1 MLAPKNQQLIETLQ
15 SKLKIKRPSARSY
28 ASLIRRLHT
37 DLKQAGSLSLD
48 FLNRD
53 ATVKHVAAIDNVG
66 RRKNQSVAALAGARA
81 AGHPQKRQNE
91 YRSIMLSADSDYK
104 KWASSGTRQK
114 GFSGDAAKLWKII
127 QALHKKVSRVVTA
140 KNLFKRK
147 SHTYEDLVVLQQL
160 VYAKLLSNFEP
171 RRLEL
176 SSLRFIKPE
185 QLALFTPAEA
195 KHLNY
200 ILMTPK
206 KWNLI
211 YNKYKTAS
219 SYGPQAYKIPP
230 GLKTTLKK
238 IHAIFSRRV
247 PEGWLF
253 FTRSN
258 RPMSNSSFSKFV
270 KTVFQTYMGKPY
282 TQNVVRSIRVSALFK
297 NAPST
302 QSLLNA
308 QSGMGSNL
316 STLAINYRVPQS

>member
-1 MLAPKNQQLIETLQ
+1 MLAPKNKELIEVLQ
-15 SKLKIKRPSARSY
+15 KALKIKRPSARSY

-37 DLKQAGSLSLD
+37 DLKQEGPLELGFLD
-48 FLNRD
+48 KD
-53 ATVKHVAAIDNVG
+53 ATVKHVAAIANVG
-66 RRKNQSVAALAGARA
+66 RRKNQAVAALAGARA
-81 AGHPQKRQNE
+81 ADHPKKRQNE
-91 YRSIMLSADSDYK
+91 YRTIMLSADSDYK

-114 GFSGDAAKLWKII
+114 GFSGDAAKLWKDVRN
-127 QALHKKVSRVVTA
+127 LHKKVGRVVTA

-147 SHTYEDLVVLQQL
+147 THTYEDLVVLQQF

-176 SSLRFIKPE
+176 SSLRFLKPE
-185 QLALFTPAEA
+185 QLGLFTATET
-195 KHLNY
+195 KQLNY

-206 KWNLI
+206 KWQLV

-219 SYGPQAYKIPP
+219 SYGPQTYSIPP

-238 IHAIFSRRV
+238 IHAVFSKRV

-258 RPMSNSSFSKFV
+258 RPMSHSSFSKFV

-282 TQNVVRSIRVSALFK
+282 TQNVIRSIRVSALFK

-302 QSLLNA
+302 QSLLDA

-316 STLAINYRVPQS
+316 STLAINYRVPQ